1 MMMSPSKMMG
11 FATNFVEIRNQP
23 VIDAV
28 DGRLT
33 ITGAPARGAAHDP
46 AADEGR

>member
-11 FATNFVEIRNQP
+11 FATNFVEIQNQP
-23 VIDAV
+23 AIDAV
-28 DGRLT
+28 DRRLT
-33 ITGAPARGAAHDP
+33 ITVAPARGGARDP

>member
-11 FATNFVEIRNQP
+11 LATNFVEIRNQP
-23 VIDAV
+23 VIDTV

-33 ITGAPARGAAHDP
+33 LTGAPARGGAPDP